1 MKSKLTGAAGLAA
14 AFVAGMVVATALG
27 GGMAAVRAKTQGQQ
41 IAVQTVMSPTVTDAD
56 IALLRKDIRAMKMQV
71 IGENMSLSDS
81 EAQKFWPIYKH
92 YADDLHEVHNAK
104 YALFKQYA
112 ETWATMTDQD
122 ALIYVRRS
130 MEADAEAQ
138 ALRLKYVPVMN
149 QILPG
154 KKAATF
160 FQLERRLCLMIDLQ
174 LFSQIPLAHA
184 KGSDNVSFDGE
195 DVSSCHS
202 ILCCTYSGDLLCPRI
217 ARSPLELRRQ
227 GGSKTLGL
235 AGSRVRH
242 VQDGP
247 QPVSDRHP
255 PAEARRP
262 SRAQVRI
269 QGSSAQHC

>member
-1 MKSKLTGAAGLAA
+1 MKTKMTGAAGLAA
-14 AFVAGMVVATALG
+14 AYVAGMVVATALG
-27 GGMAAVRAKTQGQQ
+27 GGMAAVGAKTQGQQ

-71 IGENMSLSDS
+71 MMDNMSLSDT

-160 FQLERRLCLMIDLQ
+160 FQLERRLCLMVDLQ
-174 LFSQIPLAHA
+174 LFSQIPLAHV
-184 KGSDNVSFDGE
+184 KE
-195 DVSSCHS
+195 SS
-202 ILCCTYSGDLLCPRI
+202 
-217 ARSPLELRRQ
+217 SPATE
-227 GGSKTLGL
+227 
-235 AGSRVRH
+235 
-242 VQDGP
+242 
-247 QPVSDRHP
+247 
-255 PAEARRP
+255 
-262 SRAQVRI
+262 
-269 QGSSAQHC
+269 